1 MSAFSRMEVLLAT
14 LVFILASLTHGG
26 PISNIADDPDASA
39 TEVIYKINQEE
50 DVEPQ
55 LFEGDILLGA
65 DNNGVIEDGGMPREK
80 RNARR
85 LRHYIWKAK
94 IIPYEIST
102 QLIQEGY
109 DSTILS
115 AIEEFSKHT
124 CIQWK
129 PRTDEDQW
137 VIFVK
142 KSGCYSSV
150 GVNYWRSGSQDIS
163 LGNGCNHKG
172 VVMHEMM
179 HAAGFWHEQS
189 RYDRDKYI
197 EIFWENIQPGKEHNF
212 NKYTLREIDY
222 LNEVYDTSSLMHYGK
237 TSFSSNNKPTIQVI
251 GDPNKQLGQ
260 RNGFSNTDIA
270 QLNALYDCSGPS
282 GGWSSWSSFGP
293 CDDQCVHYRQRFCS
307 SRDLNNCPEA
317 DRYGI
322 ETDVQKCS
330 DEKCFAPVDG
340 HWGRWSSWSSCSV
353 TCDQGEHSRTR
364 ICNDPVPKN
373 GGKDCPGNSSD
384 VGGCRN
390 KRCGLGPNDCEFEA
404 GGMCHW
410 TSCQQSYCCPYWK
423 LNTGATRSPGT
434 GPQGDHTSGSGNYLY
449 FEASSP
455 AQPGQTSCFSSKL
468 FPAGSCQLLTFWYHM
483 LGRGIGELR
492 VMVSGSVVWR
502 KSGEQGD
509 KWIQASVEI
518 QSDQEFQITFEGV
531 RGPDYRGDIAVD
543 DISFK
548 DCKVPTA
555 TVPPTTTQP
564 TTTEPTTTQPTTTQ
578 PTTTQPTTTQ
588 PTTTQPTTTQPTTTQ
603 PTTTQPTTTQ
613 PTTTQLPPSTSPP
626 TVSPGTGPNDCEFEA
641 GGMCHWTSCQQS
653 YCCPYWKL
661 NTGATRSP
669 GTGPQGDHTSGSGN
683 YLYFEASS
691 PAQPGQTSCFS
702 SKLFPAGSCQLLTFW
717 YHMLGRGIG
726 ELRVMVSGSV
736 VWRKSGEQGDK
747 WIQASV
753 EIQSDQEFQIT
764 FEGVRGPDYRG
775 DIAVDDI
782 SFKDCKVPTA
792 TVPPTTTQPTTT
804 EPTTTQPTTTQP
816 TTTQPTTTQPTTTQP
831 TTTQPTTTQLPPS
844 TSPPTV
850 SPGTGLDSCDFDNGN
865 LCDWA
870 NNAGTNPTNYTWV
883 VHSGTTPTGGTGP
896 SGDHSANGQ
905 GGYIYLDA
913 SNAADGET
921 AQLISKQFSG
931 ASASCLHFWYH
942 MYGSRLGM
950 GTLRVYLQRKVKK
963 GLILRQWELWEK
975 TRNRGKKWQNKKI
988 TIKKHK
994 KNLAFQLIFEGTRG
1008 SSEKGDIALDDIKVV
1023 AGACSSRR
1031 RKRKRT

>member
-373 GGKDCPGNSSD
+373 GGKDCRGNSSD

-410 TSCQQSYCCPYWK
+410 NPCQQSNCCPYWE

-548 DCKVPTA
+548 DCKVP
-555 TVPPTTTQP
+555 
-564 TTTEPTTTQPTTTQ
+564 
-578 PTTTQPTTTQ
+578 
-588 PTTTQPTTTQPTTTQ
+588 
-603 PTTTQPTTTQ
+603 
-613 PTTTQLPPSTSPP
+613 
-626 TVSPGTGPNDCEFEA
+626 
-641 GGMCHWTSCQQS
+641 
-653 YCCPYWKL
+653 
-661 NTGATRSP
+661 
-669 GTGPQGDHTSGSGN
+669 
-683 YLYFEASS
+683 
-691 PAQPGQTSCFS
+691 
-702 SKLFPAGSCQLLTFW
+702 
-717 YHMLGRGIG
+717 
-726 ELRVMVSGSV
+726 SV
-736 VWRKSGEQGDK
+736 
-747 WIQASV
+747 
-753 EIQSDQEFQIT
+753 
-764 FEGVRGPDYRG
+764 
-775 DIAVDDI
+775 
-782 SFKDCKVPTA
+782 